1 MSGPPGGT
9 FASRPAGRLAGRP
22 AGGDPGRPRAPHDAM
37 PPRGPAM
44 NRVLWFA
51 MGAGAGV
58 YALTKVRRAAEAL
71 TPDGLADRLAGLSLG
86 AHLFADEVRTG
97 MAEKEMEL
105 RGRLTLPLHGATPQ
119 LPGGEAL
126 ADTAGT
132 SGTPEQPEDTREGND

>member
-9 FASRPAGRLAGRP
+9 FASRPAGRP
-22 AGGDPGRPRAPHDAM
+22 AGGRAVGDRAWPRTPHDAM

-119 LPGGEAL
+119 LPGGEVE
-126 ADTAGT
+126 TGTPGT
-132 SGTPEQPEDTREGND
+132 SDTPEQPRDTREGND